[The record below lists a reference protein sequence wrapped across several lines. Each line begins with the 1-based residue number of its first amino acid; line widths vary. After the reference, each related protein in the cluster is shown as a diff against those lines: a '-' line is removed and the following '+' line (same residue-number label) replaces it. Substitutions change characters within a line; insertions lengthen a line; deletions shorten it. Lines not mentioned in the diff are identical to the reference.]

1 MRHEKA
7 CLQNFGKLLVYGKKY
22 DKQREAETD
31 EKMVLLL
38 FESKF

>member
-7 CLQNFGKLLVYGKKY
+7 CLQNFSELLVYGKKY